1 MARVPSVIDSL
12 GDIIRAGEGQ
22 GVEFKRSLGQRD
34 RALKALCGML
44 NANGGEALVIFGV
57 EPDGAV
63 AGVDSRS
70 LDAAKRSLSR
80 AIQINVRPALR
91 PELEVAR
98 LDGRILLVLHAT
110 RPEGVALYECRG
122 RAYIRLGSET
132 LRMSHFERE
141 ALTRRRGRFGTGD
154 AATTWRG
161 FRGGP

>member
-1 MARVPSVIDSL
+1 MADVADVIDRL
-12 GDIIRAGEGQ
+12 ADVIGAGEGQ

-57 EPDGAV
+57 GPDGAV
-63 AGVDSRS
+63 AGLDLRS

-80 AIQINVRPALR
+80 AIQVNTEPVLR
-91 PELEVAR
+91 FELEVAR
-98 LDGRILLVLHAT
+98 LDDKTLLVLHAT
-110 RPEGVALYECRG
+110 RPRDIPLYECRG
-122 RAYIRLGSET
+122 RAYIRVGSET

-141 ALTRRRGRFGTGD
+141 ALLGRRARLETGD

-161 FRGGP
+161 YRGGP